1 MTDARTGKDRQSM
14 SGDIYPGDEAMPGRE
29 DRTSE
34 AAAGRRDSSA
44 ARTAAG
50 REDVAAG
57 RTDGL
62 DEAPGQAV
70 LVAGDGPGH
79 TPDPAD
85 TGRRTPD
92 AGRDV
97 TKAGAEGHRPTT
109 AQDERT
115 SLGERTS
122 PGERASHGDRAVGGD
137 PLMAKEE
144 CGQLEQRLQHALT
157 EFVDEPRA
165 AVEEADRAVEELSAR
180 FTDAIDRRRR
190 TLRGSWQETDRDHP
204 GTADTE
210 QLRLALRDYR
220 ELADRLLHI

>member
-1 MTDARTGKDRQSM
+1 MTDARTGNDRQSM

-97 TKAGAEGHRPTT
+97 TKAGAEAEDHRPTT
-109 AQDERT
+109 AQGERT

-122 PGERASHGDRAVGGD
+122 HGDRAVNGD

-204 GTADTE
+204 GSADTE

>member
-180 FTDAIDRRRR
+180 FTDAI
-190 TLRGSWQETDRDHP
+190 ETDRDHP